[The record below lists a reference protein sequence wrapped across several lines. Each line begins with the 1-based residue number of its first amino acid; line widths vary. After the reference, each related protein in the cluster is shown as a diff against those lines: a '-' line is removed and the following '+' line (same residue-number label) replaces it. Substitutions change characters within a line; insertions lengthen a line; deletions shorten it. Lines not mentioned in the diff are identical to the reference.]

1 MTANKKRPTLLA
13 VVRRVRNHID
23 EGNIIEA
30 VKQVRTDLG
39 YDLTDAKQMV
49 DWIRGKEE
57 FTTNTLAGG
66 WCDEHRCPFSDT
78 HLKEHIAAD
87 KAAANATPN
96 VEAVPAEAQADIEK
110 IEDNYAVGCYPAVMR
125 RTRATALTCCVL
137 LGLAL
142 PGWNSGQN
150 SAGQRIAPTGAHN
163 PSTDL
168 QIQSSVL
175 RIEFDHHLHSRV
187 VALFGPSPKLLAPF
201 SASETV
207 TRVDRTCSDFALSAS
222 RREQVSDT
230 FGAGERLTLT
240 GKCGDLRKSVSVT
253 IYADFPSLAVF
264 DVGYTNDSS
273 VQLKIR
279 GWSNSQYVLSSL
291 PPARGPAFWSYQS
304 GSYEKRPNWVLPLR
318 AGFRQENYLGMNAS
332 DYGGGTPIV
341 DVWRKDAGLAV
352 GHVEPG
358 PRLISLPV
366 SMPDASHARV
376 AVRSTRERTLEPG
389 ESFHTLHTFVS
400 VHQGDYFRTL
410 TEYRRLMVRQG
421 FQMASAPDS
430 AFGPIWCAW
439 GYGRSVQLK
448 QVYDTLP
455 TVKKMGFSWVTL
467 DDGWQNNYGDWAVDP
482 KKFPHGDADMK
493 ALVDR
498 IHEEGFKAQVW
509 WSPLSAV
516 PDSQLLKDHSD
527 FVLLNRDG
535 SKRKISWWNSFYLCP
550 ADRGVVEYHKALV
563 RKILGEWGFDGLKL
577 DGQHMNAVPPC
588 YNPAHHHKRP
598 EDSVE
603 ASPDFFREI
612 YETARSVKPD
622 ALVEFCPCGT
632 AYSFFTMPHFNMSV
646 ASDPESSFQ
655 IRSKGKTLKALM
667 GDNVPYFGDHVE
679 LSDGAIDFAST
690 VGVGGVV
697 GTQFVL
703 PNLVKKHSKS
713 DLTPQRQKIFEEWL
727 HIYKDKMLSRGE
739 YLGDLYDIGFDRP
752 EAHVIRKGQGIYYAF
767 FARHWSGPIQLRG
780 LQDRTYHI
788 VDYVNNK
795 DLGSVHGPQA
805 TISAAFNQ
813 HLLLEARPD

>member
-1 MTANKKRPTLLA
+1 MMKR
-13 VVRRVRNHID
+13 
-23 EGNIIEA
+23 
-30 VKQVRTDLG
+30 
-39 YDLTDAKQMV
+39 
-49 DWIRGKEE
+49 
-57 FTTNTLAGG
+57 
-66 WCDEHRCPFSDT
+66 
-78 HLKEHIAAD
+78 
-87 KAAANATPN
+87 
-96 VEAVPAEAQADIEK
+96 
-110 IEDNYAVGCYPAVMR
+110 R
-125 RTRATALTCCVL
+125 RTIALTCCVL
-137 LGLAL
+137 LGIAL
-142 PGWNSGQN
+142 LGWNSGHN
-150 SAGQRIAPTGAHN
+150 NSDPRLVPASAGNTT
-163 PSTDL
+163 TDL

-175 RIEFDHHLHSRV
+175 RIEFDLNLHSRV
-187 VALFGPSPKLLAPF
+187 VALLGPSPKFLTPLSP
-201 SASETV
+201 SETV
-207 TRVDRTCSDFALSAS
+207 AGIGRTWEDFTLTSAH
-222 RREQVSDT
+222 RELVSDS
-230 FGAGERLTLT
+230 FGAGERLSLT
-240 GKCGDLRKSVSVT
+240 GTSGDLRKSLSVT
-253 IYADFPSLAVF
+253 IYGDFPSIAIF
-264 DVGYTNDSS
+264 DVEYSN
-273 VQLKIR
+273 R
-279 GWSNSQYVLSSL
+279 GATPLTIQGWANHQYSLASL
-291 PPARGPAFWSYQS
+291 PPGRGPAFWSYQS
-304 GSYEKRPNWVLPLR
+304 GSYEKRPNWVIPLR
-318 AGFRQENYLGMNAS
+318 PGFRQENYLGMNAS

-341 DVWRKDAGLAV
+341 DVWRTDVGLAI

-358 PRLISLPV
+358 PRLIWLPV
-366 SMPDASHARV
+366 SMPDARHARV
-376 AVRSTRERTLEPG
+376 AVRSSRERTLEPG
-389 ESFHTLHTFVS
+389 ESFHTLRTFVS

-439 GYGRSVQLK
+439 GYGRSVKLK

-467 DDGWQNNYGDWAVDP
+467 DDGWQNNYGDWGVDP

-493 ALVDR
+493 ALVDH
-498 IHEEGFKAQVW
+498 IHQEGFKAQLW

-516 PDSQLLKDHSD
+516 PDSQLLKEHPD
-527 FVLLNRDG
+527 FLLLNRDG

-550 ADRGVVEYHKALV
+550 ADRAVVEYHKALV

-588 YNPAHHHKRP
+588 YNPAHHHKHP

-603 ASPDFFREI
+603 ALPDFFREL
-612 YETARSVKPD
+612 YETARSVKPE

-703 PNLVKKHSKS
+703 PNLVTKHGKS
-713 DLTPQRQKIFEEWL
+713 DLTPERQKIFEQWL
-727 HIYKDKMLSRGE
+727 QIYKDKMLSRGE
-739 YLGDLYDIGFDRP
+739 YLGDLYDIGFDLP
-752 EAHVIRKGQGIYYAF
+752 EAHVIRKGGAMYYAF
-767 FARHWSGPIQLRG
+767 FAHLWNGPIELRG
-780 LQDRTYHI
+780 LQDRTYRI

-795 DLGSVHGPQA
+795 DLGIVRGPKA
-805 TISAAFNQ
+805 TIPAQF
-813 HLLLEARPD
+813 HKDLLLEAQPE